1 MSTFDT
7 PDPISVSVEVG
18 VGAIRIA
25 ATDRTDTV
33 VDVRPSDP
41 TKKGDVTAAEQTQVE
56 FANGRLLVKTPKL
69 PHRWSPFG
77 PSGRGGSIDV
87 EIGVPEGS
95 RVSSEAGVAAL
106 RSHGRLGDCRFRIGA
121 GDVHIERT
129 SALEVRTGAGSVTI
143 GETAGMTVISV
154 GSGSVVIDRVAGESA
169 IKNGNGE
176 TRVGEVTGDVRVN
189 AANGS
194 ITIDRAHRGVVAK
207 TANGSVRIGDV
218 LQGSVVAQSAMGAV
232 EIGVH
237 DGVAAWLDLS
247 TKFGQVR
254 NDLDAAD
261 GPGTSK
267 GTVEVH
273 ASTSFGD
280 IAVFRASTVGTAS

>member
-7 PDPISVSVEVG
+7 PDPIFVTVELG

-41 TKKGDVTAAEQTQVE
+41 TKKTDVTAAAQTQVE
-56 FANGRLLVKTPKL
+56 FADGRLSVRTPKL

-77 PSGRGGSIDV
+77 PSGRSGSVEV

-95 RVSSEAGVAAL
+95 QVSSETGAATL
-106 RSHGRLGDCRFRIGA
+106 RSHGRLGDCRYRTGA
-121 GDVHIERT
+121 GDVYVERAD
-129 SALEVRTGAGSVTI
+129 ALVVRTGAGSVTL
-143 GETAGMTVISV
+143 GEAAGTVTVSV
-154 GSGSVVIDRVAGESA
+154 GSGSVVIDRVAGELV
-169 IKNGNGE
+169 IKSGNGD
-176 TRVGEVTGDVRVN
+176 TRVGEVTGDARLN
-189 AANGS
+189 AANGT

-207 TANGSVRIGDV
+207 TANGSVRIGEV
-218 LQGSVVAQSAMGAV
+218 SQGAVVAQSAMGTV
-232 EIGVH
+232 EVGVR
-237 DGVAAWLDLS
+237 DGVAAWLDLG

-254 NDLDAAD
+254 NDLDATD
-261 GPGTSK
+261 GPGTST

-280 IAVFRASTVGTAS
+280 VAVFRASPVGTTS